1 MANSTE
7 IYENVVN
14 RFMATDQTAGLTT
27 EQRLA
32 AIDKEIAHAKEEVI
46 AHQMH
51 LTSLQQYRHEI
62 KFL

>member
-1 MANSTE
+1 MANPSE
-7 IYENVVN
+7 IYKNVVEEFSVN
-14 RFMATDQTAGLTT
+14 LLTT